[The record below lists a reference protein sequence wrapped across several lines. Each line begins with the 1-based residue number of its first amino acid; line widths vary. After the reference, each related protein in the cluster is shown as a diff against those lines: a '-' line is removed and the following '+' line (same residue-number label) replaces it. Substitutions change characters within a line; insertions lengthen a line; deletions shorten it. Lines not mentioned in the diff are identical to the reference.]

1 MSPDLSG
8 RESQL
13 SQLRL
18 LLEEI
23 CCDLCRFQHVIE
35 DGLGHEGIRIDR
47 EFPLGLTEAFAD
59 IRVVP
64 GGKDPYFV
72 EVKFGYSTDV
82 VVRHV
87 LRKFR
92 GSPPSAGPGSRLIL
106 MLDTAERTD
115 WERAERDLRA
125 GLFPGLPLEVWSEE
139 RFRELVKRCFGED
152 LPAIT
157 PGNLLEVREAIDR
170 AKGRHAFGK
179 DSEVSYQNDPLSSQL
194 LWHFGFW
201 QLRKLRESLGAAP
214 RDLLQPGHYSGVVVL
229 LADLCSFS
237 SYVRDTRD
245 TEILHECLTAFYSKS
260 RYQIIQN
267 GGMLYQF
274 VGDEVIGFFGIPR
287 KESGTVAAALETARA
302 LTSIGLS
309 VSSHWQR
316 RIDRVQSAGGLHVGM
331 AIGDLQIVSLRPY
344 SRTHMGAIGDCI
356 NVAARLMAAAGPGEI
371 VMTNSLYREVDEE
384 TQGEFEELE
393 PLEARN
399 TGRIKAWKLTVGSPR
414 TPRS

>member
-1 MSPDLSG
+1 MTAETPG

-23 CCDLCRFQHVIE
+23 CCDLCRFQHVMR
-35 DGLGHEGIRIDR
+35 DGLGHERIRIDR
-47 EFPLGLTEAFAD
+47 EFALGGREVFAD
-59 IRVVP
+59 IRVVA
-64 GGKDPYFV
+64 GEADPYFV

-82 VVRHV
+82 LVRHL
-87 LRKFR
+87 LRKYR
-92 GSPPSAGPGSRLIL
+92 TLPASSGPRSRLIL
-106 MLDTAERTD
+106 LLDTAGRPD
-115 WERAERDLRA
+115 WDRAERELRSQ
-125 GLFPGLPLEVWSEE
+125 LDPGLSLQIWSEE
-139 RFRELVKRCFGED
+139 RFREEVRLCFGED

-157 PGNLLEVREAIDR
+157 PENLLEVRDVIDR

-179 DSEVSYQNDPLSSQL
+179 DTDSEYRNDPLSSQL

-201 QLRKLRESLGAAP
+201 QLRKLRELLGSAP
-214 RDLLQPGHYSGVVVL
+214 RDLLQPGHYRGVVVL

-245 TEILHECLTAFYSKS
+245 TEVLHECLTAFYSKS

-287 KESGTVAAALETARA
+287 REPGTVAAALETARA

-309 VSSHWQR
+309 VSNHWQR
-316 RIDRVQSAGGLHVGM
+316 RIDRMQSSGGLHIGM
-331 AIGDLQIVSLRPY
+331 AVGDLQIVSLRPY
-344 SRTHMGAIGDCI
+344 SRRHMGAIGDCI
-356 NVAARLMAAAGPGEI
+356 NVASRLMAAAGPGEI
-371 VMTNSLYREVDEE
+371 VMTNSLFREVGEE
-384 TQGEFEELE
+384 RQAQFEELE

-399 TGRIKAWKLTVGSPR
+399 TGRIKAWKLRVGGPE
-414 TPRS
+414 TG